1 MSESGGNSTKKQ
13 YRPSSSKSRS
23 RPTTAEY
30 DRALQEDI
38 MEEGNVDSN
47 PRSGQQGPS
56 TQVSHL
62 RADLYRHEGNDAHK
76 FRIAQNQNK
85 VTRIFLGRKG
95 MTRISLELLPIKTKS
110 ARICTGMKRMKRI
123 NLESLWIKTK

>member
-38 MEEGNVDSN
+38 MEEGNVDTH

-56 TQVSHL
+56 TQVWNEARKL
-62 RADLYRHEGNDAHK
+62 RTAP
-76 FRIAQNQNK
+76 NQ
-85 VTRIFLGRKG
+85 
-95 MTRISLELLPIKTKS
+95 IKL
-110 ARICTGMKRMKRI
+110 AR
-123 NLESLWIKTK
+123 